1 MVSPAATVSRYSGH
15 AERGAT
21 LLEAAIS
28 ISLFGSV
35 ILLVNAMVSEETERQ
50 RDAALG
56 GDLKLMTQFATRYVA
71 AEYDAIRLS
80 LAGLSGTNAIT
91 AISMQDVADAGH
103 LPPSMLVGGEHRNGE
118 RQTYSIVVRGVSRL
132 NTDIPQTTLAI
143 SALDANGDGLT
154 DAGLM
159 DGIAGNDELDLEA
172 LLVTSGGAPVPPQ
185 RGNPAAAAA
194 ELAVAGYV
202 QNPGTATG
210 PFGSWS
216 LDITPFASLAGYPA
230 AGRFVSLLALSGH
243 GVLNF
248 SPAAG
253 GQTDGNFLERC
264 PGLSGAALAECA
276 VSNELY
282 TDVRFRAFD
291 RDADGAPDEF
301 GAIEDVY
308 SIRMGAPADSDGDS
322 TVDTFPEITGL
333 LRLQCG
339 AAGSSTVS
347 AGTLLVDCAAADF
360 TGDARIGNSLTV
372 AGTAAV
378 TGNVSAGADMDVTG
392 ELTAERFL
400 AEAIGGQDLT
410 KGIFT
415 ASVIA
420 MDGSA
425 EISQPQCLDTG
436 SEPAIF
442 VAPVTYASP
451 DGSPIV
457 GLKAIAET
465 VTGRNSWKVRIQAAI
480 DRDSNSDG
488 NADVVDLTSDA
499 DHALVMTKCS

>member
-1 MVSPAATVSRYSGH
+1 MVDTAAAVSPHSGQG
-15 AERGAT
+15 ERGAT
-21 LLEAAIS
+21 MLEAALS

-35 ILLVNAMVSEETERQ
+35 ILLANAMVSEETERQ

-56 GDLKLMTQFATRYVA
+56 RDLKLMTQFATRYMA
-71 AEYDAIRLS
+71 AEYDAIRHS
-80 LAGLSGTNAIT
+80 LARLSGTDAIT
-91 AISMQDVADAGH
+91 VISMQDVADAGH

-118 RQTYSIVVRGVSRL
+118 RQTYSILVRGVSRL
-132 NTDIPQTTLAI
+132 DTGVPQATLAV
-143 SALDANGDGLT
+143 STVDADSDGLT
-154 DAGLM
+154 DVGLM
-159 DGIAGNDELDLEA
+159 DGIVGNDELDLEA
-172 LLVTSGGAPVPPQ
+172 LLVTSGGEEVPPQ

-194 ELAVAGYV
+194 DMAVAGYV
-202 QNPGTATG
+202 QNLGTATG
-210 PFGSWS
+210 PYGSWS
-216 LDITPFASLAGYPA
+216 LDISPFASLSGYPA

-243 GVLNF
+243 GVLDF
-248 SPAAG
+248 GSAAG
-253 GQTDGNFLERC
+253 EQMDGNFLERC

-276 VSNELY
+276 ASNELY

-301 GAIEDVY
+301 GTIEDVY

-322 TVDTFPEITGL
+322 AADTFPEITGL

-347 AGTLLVDCAAADF
+347 AGTLLVDCAETEF
-360 TGDARIGNSLTV
+360 TGNARIGNSLTV
-372 AGTAAV
+372 AGTASV
-378 TGNVSAGADMDVTG
+378 TGQVTAGADMEVTG

-400 AEAIGGQDLT
+400 AEAIGNQDLT

-415 ASVIA
+415 ASVLA
-420 MDGSA
+420 MDGA
-425 EISQPQCLDTG
+425 AKITQPQCLDAG

-457 GLKAIAET
+457 GLKAIAEK
-465 VTGRNSWKVRIQAAI
+465 VTGENSWKVRIQAAI

-488 NADVVDLTSDA
+488 KADVVDLTSAA